1 MHVAYNRSGN
11 SGNYNQRLK
20 RLCLYV
26 YGMYGTDQSSIGTLC
41 HQSAVLLL

>member
-26 YGMYGTDQSSIGTLC
+26 YRMYSTDQSSFRTLSYK
-41 HQSAVLLL
+41 SAVLLL